1 MEKQYSLDSV
11 DGVIINNKWLR
22 NNIDGF
28 LNRKSNNEAI
38 DEKQFLSTFMDSFI
52 NTAKKR

>member
-1 MEKQYSLDSV
+1 MEKQYSSDSV